1 MPRQAVVGWGLTG
14 VACPLASDGR
24 ASARDNVDTTVENLI
39 GGSSPD
45 TLIGSALANRIT
57 GGLGADRLRGLGGDD
72 TLVAR
77 DGVVDTEIQCD
88 GGAPAGTA
96 DQATLDTADPTPSN
110 CETVTR

>member
-1 MPRQAVVGWGLTG
+1 
-14 VACPLASDGR
+14 
-24 ASARDNVDTTVENLI
+24 VENLI

-45 TLIGSALANRIT
+45 TLIGRALANRIT